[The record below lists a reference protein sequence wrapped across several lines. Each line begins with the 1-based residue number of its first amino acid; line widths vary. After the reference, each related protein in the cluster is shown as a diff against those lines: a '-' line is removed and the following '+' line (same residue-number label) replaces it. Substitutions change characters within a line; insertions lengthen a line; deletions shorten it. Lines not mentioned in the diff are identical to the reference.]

1 MKLEP
6 VLFVPDAHHP
16 FADMQAPR
24 WRCHGGLASR
34 SRPKWL
40 AAAAAKQ
47 RHGSSSLRSAAPPS
61 LGAGAGHSFLPPDRR
76 LGRSATPSR
85 SNLPWSAELPTPSE
99 AKTPSFGGTGGLF
112 GCHADCDC
120 IIVYSA
126 VSSTPMTDGR
136 HALCYR
142 SLVATACRTPT
153 LKRLCMRG
161 PPCKL
166 PTRHFAKSA
175 PRRGA
180 GRDAGGAGR
189 GC

>member
-1 MKLEP
+1 MHAICTGILYCFVIRVVTMAVIMTQNPYWSP
-6 VLFVPDAHHP
+6 VESAQECTL
-16 FADMQAPR
+16 
-24 WRCHGGLASR
+24 G
-34 SRPKWL
+34 
-40 AAAAAKQ
+40 AKH
-47 RHGSSSLRSAAPPS
+47 RRDSSSLRSAAPPS

-136 HALCYR
+136 HALQTRQGAAQQR
-142 SLVATACRTPT
+142 SGLLLLVRC
-153 LKRLCMRG
+153 
-161 PPCKL
+161 
-166 PTRHFAKSA
+166 AK
-175 PRRGA
+175 
-180 GRDAGGAGR
+180 
-189 GC
+189 